1 MSGTHPPPPLVPGV
15 SILCH
20 RNGDVLIIRRG
31 KAPYA
36 GYWSLPGGKLEAGET
51 PLQAAQRELLE
62 ETGVT
67 AELGEPAGTLTID
80 SRDERGAIRA
90 RFHLTIFMGAHVSGE
105 PIAGDDAAEAC
116 FKPLSAL
123 GSLEMT
129 PGTAERIRKL
139 MAC

>member
-1 MSGTHPPPPLVPGV
+1 MSRPPALPPLVPGV

-20 RNGDVLIIRRG
+20 RNGDVLLIRRG

-36 GYWSLPGGKLEAGET
+36 GFWSLPGGKAEAGESL
-51 PLQAAQRELLE
+51 LQAAQRELLE

-67 AELGEPAGTLTID
+67 ALLGEPVDALIIE
-80 SRDERGAIRA
+80 SRNEDGAIRA
-90 RFHLTIFMGAHVSGE
+90 RFHLTVFMGAYVSGE

-116 FKPLSAL
+116 FMPLSGL
-123 GSLEMT
+123 DNLEMT